1 MGLVLCPHL
10 RVIPFGSPSPFLSLL
25 LLAECFANLFF
36 IMYSGNRSL
45 ILVFHS
51 YLIAEVRFL
60 SVLVKARHQGKEEE
74 GSRLYET

>member
-1 MGLVLCPHL
+1 MPAPKGHPFAPLSSRLLRSFWPNVLL
-10 RVIPFGSPSPFLSLL
+10 IYSLL
-25 LLAECFANLFF
+25 CILE
-36 IMYSGNRSL
+36 IVSL